1 MSENDIRKIQSN
13 ESVTEFRAPQFGKV
27 YGKKSWSISISKNQ
41 ISGRALTL
49 AGALG
54 ILSNFV
60 KHPVVTISRS
70 AFTLIAG
77 VSKYKKY
84 KGVQIG
90 GTAYKKLYRKNPY
103 QTPKLQWLYH
113 VNWAKRY

>member
-1 MSENDIRKIQSN
+1 MSENGIRKIQSN

-60 KHPVVTISRS
+60 KHTVVTISRS

-90 GTAYKKLYRKNPY
+90 GTAYKKVI
-103 QTPKLQWLYH
+103 PKKSLSNTKITMVVPRQLG
-113 VNWAKRY
+113 